1 MTQNDFQDKETCE
14 ENVSEGVGRGG
25 EDEGVMDHHHGETCT
40 RLAGLVGLRFSKRC

>member
-1 MTQNDFQDKETCE
+1 MTQQDFQDKETCE

-25 EDEGVMDHHHGETCT
+25 EEGVMDHHHGETCT